1 MSELENKELRNEIE
15 ELRNEIKESRNENEE
30 LRNEIKESR
39 NENEDLKY
47 RFERFAE
54 PCAIGQEQLW
64 KIVREDI
71 QDLPVPDG
79 IDLRDLI

>member
-1 MSELENKELRNEIE
+1 MIVAKFFNTDTVSLLRFIISNSLNLHHLEQVVLE
-15 ELRNEIKESRNENEE
+15 
-30 LRNEIKESR
+30 
-39 NENEDLKY
+39 Y
-47 RFERFAE
+47 RFKAFAE
-54 PCAIGQEQLW
+54 PCAIGHEQLW